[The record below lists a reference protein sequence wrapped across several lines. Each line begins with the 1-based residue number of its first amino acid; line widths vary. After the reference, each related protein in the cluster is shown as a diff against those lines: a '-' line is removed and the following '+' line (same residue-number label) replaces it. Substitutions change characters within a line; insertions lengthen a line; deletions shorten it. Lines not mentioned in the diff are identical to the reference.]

1 MGLVIS
7 RSWTAAAV
15 VFVVAASTDWFD
27 GRLARR
33 WNVSSRLGS
42 FLDTTADKLL
52 VTGVLVALVAV
63 GRASPWVSMVIIGRE
78 LSLLGLR
85 AAVATQGLHL
95 EPSKLGKWKAT
106 TQFAA
111 LTLVMLRPDVVI
123 AGAFLDQWLL
133 ALAAL
138 VSVLVRHRL
147 LRSLLLSLPRR
158 GLRSSRRN
166 NRAAASTMPPAPR
179 QLASPARRA
188 RRSAAVHSRS
198 PEPSRS
204 AEDYSAHHT
213 RDERHT
219 RRLGCAHDG
228 GQAPTRPG
236 PLAGRSIEATRSP

>member
-1 MGLVIS
+1 MRLAPATRRRLANARLICSRKLAGTIALIVEAGALRTATRGSARASALILAGTSLRIVATPVVMGLVIS

-133 ALAAL
+133 AHAAL
-138 VSVLVRHRL
+138 VSVWSGIDYFVRF
-147 LRSLLLSLPRR
+147 SSAFR
-158 GLRSSRRN
+158 G
-166 NRAAASTMPPAPR
+166 A
-179 QLASPARRA
+179 
-188 RRSAAVHSRS
+188 
-198 PEPSRS
+198 
-204 AEDYSAHHT
+204 D
-213 RDERHT
+213 
-219 RRLGCAHDG
+219 
-228 GQAPTRPG
+228 
-236 PLAGRSIEATRSP
+236 

>member
-1 MGLVIS
+1 MILAGTSVRIVATPVVMGLILS
-7 RSWTAAAV
+7 HSWTAGAV
-15 VFVVAASTDWFD
+15 VFVIAASTDWFD

-52 VTGVLVALVAV
+52 VTGVLLALVAV

-95 EPSKLGKWKAT
+95 EPSMLGKWKAT

-138 VSVLVRHRL
+138 VSVWSGIDYFVRF
-147 LRSLLLSLPRR
+147 
-158 GLRSSRRN
+158 SS
-166 NRAAASTMPPAPR
+166 AF
-179 QLASPARRA
+179 
-188 RRSAAVHSRS
+188 
-198 PEPSRS
+198 RS
-204 AEDYSAHHT
+204 AE
-213 RDERHT
+213 
-219 RRLGCAHDG
+219 
-228 GQAPTRPG
+228 
-236 PLAGRSIEATRSP
+236 